1 MVLKFEIVEGN
12 LKITNLANGSVVL
25 LFSKQNIGAFAN
37 IVVEQTSPVILYN
50 IALGY
55 NGIIFKDTLDNCVDS
70 TETPFTPET
79 WLLFCEL
86 NLGFNTP
93 GASGTITVEDSYL
106 TLPPANTQSGKFY
119 WCQNSEG
126 VYLTGLYYS
135 NGTTWETSQ
144 ADEIKVVANYSALPD
159 PTTVPAQFYWCENSQ
174 GTKWL
179 PGSLGGAYYSKG
191 MYYSNGTSWSFL
203 DVPYQATQAEVNAG
217 LNDDKFVTPNT
228 LANSDWS
235 FTSSKV
241 LATLLTGLSASSGTY
256 TATDSILTAFNKLKY
271 LLDNIATNTVPGIAK
286 LYNAIGI
293 QTDGGITPNA
303 VKLGLDLKAN
313 KATTIDP
320 LINNFSPNT
329 LTAPVTIEAIV
340 DNYSFGVGFL
350 AVGETLNF
358 EAVITKNTSVNG
370 TIQSFLYL
378 SKVANSISVTDAV
391 KIATSSGLSSGGGSV
406 PFERIFHRR
415 TSSILSCR
423 IAGTTAATTDFTS
436 LNNLAV
442 NVINDVNLSDYR
454 FLIVTSTYSGT
465 GAPNTMQTNVI
476 LTKIPVV

>member
-144 ADEIKVVANYSALPD
+144 ADEIKVEPNYAALPD
-159 PTTVPAQFYWCENSQ
+159 PTTVPGQFYWCENSQ

-179 PGSLGGAYYSKG
+179 PGSLGGTYYSKG

-203 DVPYQATQAEVNAG
+203 DVPYQATQSEVNAG

-241 LATLLTGLSASSGTY
+241 LATLLTGLSASAGTY

-271 LLDNIATNTVPGIAK
+271 LLDNIATNTVPGIMK
-286 LYNAIGI
+286 LYTTTGVNEDGAMTQKSITNALNSKIGQAVVTDTSNTSTISGFSSFNFKIIKEYNLGNGFVFVDYFI
-293 QTDGGITPNA
+293 QGISNSPSTSF
-303 VKLGLDLKAN
+303 
-313 KATTIDP
+313 T
-320 LINNFSPNT
+320 LINNNSAFQRKET
-329 LTAPVTIEAIV
+329 TV
-340 DNYSFGVGFL
+340 GVGNNG
-350 AVGETLNF
+350 VVSNTNGVY
-358 EAVITKNTSVNG
+358 VINSNSNIVLFFQNNSELPFTSGNQK
-370 TIQSFLYL
+370 TIRGNFLYY
-378 SKVANSISVTDAV
+378 
-391 KIATSSGLSSGGGSV
+391 IAT
-406 PFERIFHRR
+406 
-415 TSSILSCR
+415 
-423 IAGTTAATTDFTS
+423 
-436 LNNLAV
+436 
-442 NVINDVNLSDYR
+442 
-454 FLIVTSTYSGT
+454 
-465 GAPNTMQTNVI
+465 
-476 LTKIPVV
+476 